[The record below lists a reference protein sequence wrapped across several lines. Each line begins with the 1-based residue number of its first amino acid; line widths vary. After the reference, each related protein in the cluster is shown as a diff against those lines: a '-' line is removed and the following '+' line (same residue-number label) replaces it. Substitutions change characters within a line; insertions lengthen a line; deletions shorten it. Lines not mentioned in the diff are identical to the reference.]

1 MWDKVKKLAQ
11 HPVVQVLKKICGD
24 PVQLYAVFLVMTVM
38 HYYHEDWT
46 WLYTLLCVGLSFVLM
61 RFYDFVAKHRFIG
74 PVTYLIFLIV
84 GLYLVGMLTN
94 IGRQQYP
101 ITFAV
106 WFLTPQSVVDFSML
120 YTISIY
126 LLMVGFLTSTVYY
139 FAKVRYRMTMQFLI
153 MLIPLSLYAK
163 EGLQMPALLVILLL
177 ASYFLLMIY
186 CRQLRETEQV
196 RHISGLQNGISIGLY
211 VTAFSIIAA
220 IIPKPAFQADREFI
234 ENAMSYSTWSD
245 VLMDAISM
253 FTDSTDNRAAVNNN
267 ARTLFYADADES
279 LRLRTQTYSCY
290 QADDSWHVL
299 NSYDRPVGSYEAPL
313 TYKPQELLQ
322 AICDAAAADAAFAER
337 YGLTEVAGTVLP
349 EQETR
354 EFYVYTWFSFRVL
367 PSPTRTYQLEDTTYF
382 PDLLMSESR
391 TFDVNMQN
399 RGVSMHYYPD
409 TYARYEAVH
418 AVLSQLSQD
427 AYLDMLRQA
436 GGILSGTEEA
446 QVLQTAYEEA
456 VEAWTYL
463 YLVDTY
469 YSDWH
474 SDVVDEL
481 AATLTEGLTSDM
493 DKALAIERYF
503 TEAGYVYD
511 AAYEKEE
518 GENIEDFLLTTHR
531 GVCYEYATA
540 MTLLCRSA
548 GLPARYV
555 QGYSLHETYKGNT
568 SRYSRVEGHDTNYVI
583 KARDAHAFP
592 EVYISGYG
600 WLSFEPTVAAEDTDD
615 GIAENQNVMRWG
627 YALLTAA
634 LLVLAVWL
642 LLPYI
647 RERRFRK
654 KIHKMTA
661 QGCASAIFRR
671 MRWQLRLPDS
681 VTVEELAAASAP
693 FTTRMDL
700 FEKLDMLLYSHVSGE
715 ELVGMLA
722 EAYVQWQA
730 DRTTYEKE
738 QKRLRRQQ
746 RKTRARP

>member
-1 MWDKVKKLAQ
+1 MWDKVKKLTQ
-11 HPVVQVLKKICGD
+11 HPAVQVLKKICGD
-24 PVQLYAVFLVMTVM
+24 PVQLYTVFLVMTVM
-38 HYYHEDWT
+38 YYYHEAWT

-74 PVTYLIFLIV
+74 PVTYLGFLV
-84 GLYLVGMLTN
+84 AGLYAVSMLTN
-94 IGRQQYP
+94 IGRRQYP

-120 YTISIY
+120 YTVSIY

-186 CRQLRETEQV
+186 CRQLRETEQI
-196 RHISGLQNGISIGLY
+196 RRISGLQNGISVGLY

-245 VLMDAISM
+245 VLMDAISI
-253 FTDSTDNRAAVNNN
+253 FTDSTDNRAATNNN
-267 ARTLFYADADES
+267 ARTLFYVDADES
-279 LRLRTQTYSCY
+279 LRLRTQTYSYY
-290 QADDSWHVL
+290 QADDSWNVKDI
-299 NSYDRPVGSYEAPL
+299 YDRPERSYEEPL
-313 TYKPQELLQ
+313 TYKPQDLLQ
-322 AICDAAAADAAFAER
+322 AICDAAAKDAAFAKR
-337 YGLTEVAGTVLP
+337 YGLTEIAGMVLP
-349 EQETR
+349 AQEER
-354 EFYVYTWFSFRVL
+354 ELYVYTWFGFRTL
-367 PSPTRTYQLEDTTYF
+367 PSSTRTYQLDNTDYF
-382 PDLLMSESR
+382 QDLLLSENK

-409 TYARYEAVH
+409 TYARYETVH
-418 AVLSQLSQD
+418 TILSQISQD
-427 AYLDMLRQA
+427 EYADLLTDA
-436 GGILSGTEEA
+436 EEILSGTEAAELLRMV
-446 QVLQTAYEEA
+446 QRELS
-456 VEAWTYL
+456 EAWTYL
-463 YLVDTY
+463 YVVDY
-469 YSDWH
+469 EDWQ

-481 AATLTEGLTSDM
+481 SASLTEGLTSDM

-511 AAYEKEE
+511 AAYEKAE

-555 QGYSLHETYKGNT
+555 QGYSLHETYNSNT
-568 SRYSRVEGHDTNYVI
+568 SRYSRWEGRDTNYVI

-600 WLSFEPTVAAEDTDD
+600 WLSFEPTVASDEEEG
-615 GIAENQNVMRWG
+615 GIA
-627 YALLTAA
+627 
-634 LLVLAVWL
+634 
-642 LLPYI
+642 
-647 RERRFRK
+647 
-654 KIHKMTA
+654 
-661 QGCASAIFRR
+661 
-671 MRWQLRLPDS
+671 
-681 VTVEELAAASAP
+681 
-693 FTTRMDL
+693 
-700 FEKLDMLLYSHVSGE
+700 
-715 ELVGMLA
+715 
-722 EAYVQWQA
+722 
-730 DRTTYEKE
+730 
-738 QKRLRRQQ
+738 
-746 RKTRARP
+746 